1 MRTYGNSKKTNDNNS
16 RKKLWYGVFFTALV
30 LVAAVIIT
38 LSVVLTRPDTPILGP
53 DPGPGNGGDYVGGPP
68 PAPTWTMPVKGEF
81 SVAKPVSLNRLVW
94 HESTRNFRTQNGIDF
109 ATQAGAN
116 VYAIG
121 AGTVTRVD
129 RTSRYNTIV
138 EIQHADGLVSRY
150 KGLNVDDEY
159 IKVAVGDTVAVG
171 DQIGTVAQHTPNK
184 SHSGPVVHVG
194 MWNQNTNRFV
204 DPANFIT
211 DLADK

>member
-1 MRTYGNSKKTNDNNS
+1 MRTYGNSKNTNDKS

-53 DPGPGNGGDYVGGPP
+53 DPDPGDQVGGNPP
-68 PAPTWTMPVKGEF
+68 PPTWMMPVGGEF
-81 SVAKPVSLNRLVW
+81 SIAKPVSLNRLVW
-94 HESTRNFRTQNGIDF
+94 HEATNNFRTQNGIDF
-109 ATQAGAN
+109 STEAGAN

-121 AGTVTRVD
+121 AGSVIRVD
-129 RTSRYNTIV
+129 KTSRYNTII
-138 EIQHADGLVSRY
+138 EIQHTNGLVSVY
-150 KGLNVDDEY
+150 KGLNTDDND
-159 IKVAVGDTVAVG
+159 IKVAVGDTVKVG
-171 DQIGTVAQHTPNK
+171 DQIGTVAEFTPNK
-184 SHSGPVVHVG
+184 SSSGPVVHVG
-194 MWNQNTNRFV
+194 MWNQNTGRYV